1 MKLSFTQKMLIDV
14 TWPGLLG
21 GEIILLEGLVLMTI
35 FRWMGLM

>member
-21 GEIILLEGLVLMTI
+21 GEIILIEGIVLMLV
-35 FRWMGLM
+35 FQWMGLI